1 MTALQ
6 NIDTAAPVAP
16 TRGVAASLGLL
27 IALGLLRTVLLLGT
41 DGVSWL
47 GFRTAGSTEPLRY
60 ALLSSN
66 LWIVAVDIVTLVV
79 VARLLMRE
87 GGSLRRL
94 LEPRPIGKNLLW
106 GLLAFAIL
114 LVAFVVA
121 TYVANLSVYQGP
133 PPPVGTTRI
142 RPPLWY
148 GLWAIL
154 VMPATIALAEESLYR
169 GYLQPRF
176 QARLGRVGS
185 VVVVAV
191 LFGLQ
196 HSAFALGSVQAVVAR
211 VLGMILVGL
220 VLGVLYLWLKRL
232 APLVFAHWLID
243 VLGLGLPILFLAV
256 S

>member
-1 MTALQ
+1 MTDLQ
-6 NIDTAAPVAP
+6 NIDPAAPVAP
-16 TRGVAASLGLL
+16 TRGVAASMGLL
-27 IALGLLRTVLLLGT
+27 ITLGLLRTVLLLGT

-47 GFRTAGSTEPLRY
+47 GFRAAGSKDPLGY

-66 LWIVAVDIVTLVV
+66 VWIVAVDIVTLVV
-79 VARLLMRE
+79 VARLLTRE

-94 LEPRPIGKNLLW
+94 LNPRPIGKNLLW

-133 PPPVGTTRI
+133 PPVGRATV

-169 GYLQPRF
+169 GYLQPRL
-176 QARLGRVGS
+176 QARLGRLGS
-185 VVVVAV
+185 LVIVAL

-211 VLGMILVGL
+211 VLSMILVGL
-220 VLGVLYLWLKRL
+220 VLGALYIWLKRL

>member
-1 MTALQ
+1 MTDLQ
-6 NIDTAAPVAP
+6 NIDPAAPVAP
-16 TRGVAASLGLL
+16 TRGVAASMGLL
-27 IALGLLRTVLLLGT
+27 ITLGLLRTVLLLGT

-47 GFRTAGSTEPLRY
+47 GFRAAGSKDPLGY

-66 LWIVAVDIVTLVV
+66 VWIVAVDIVTLVV
-79 VARLLMRE
+79 VARLLTRE

-94 LEPRPIGKNLLW
+94 LNPRPIGKNLLW
-106 GLLAFAIL
+106 GLLALAVL

-133 PPPVGTTRI
+133 PPVGRATV

-176 QARLGRVGS
+176 QARLGRVCS

-191 LFGLQ
+191 FFGLQ

-211 VLGMILVGL
+211 VLTTFLVGL
-220 VLGVLYLWLKRL
+220 VLGALYIWLKRL

-243 VLGLGLPILFLAV
+243 VLGLGLPILVLAV

>member
-1 MTALQ
+1 
-6 NIDTAAPVAP
+6 V
-16 TRGVAASLGLL
+16 
-27 IALGLLRTVLLLGT
+27 
-41 DGVSWL
+41 
-47 GFRTAGSTEPLRY
+47 
-60 ALLSSN
+60 LLSSN
-66 LWIVAVDIVTLVV
+66 VWIVAVDIVTLVV
-79 VARLLMRE
+79 VARLLTRE

-94 LEPRPIGKNLLW
+94 LGTRPVGKNLLW
-106 GLLAFAIL
+106 GLLAFVIL

-133 PPPVGTTRI
+133 PPVRATTI

-185 VVVVAV
+185 VIVVAV
-191 LFGLQ
+191 FFGLQ

-211 VLGMILVGL
+211 VLTTFLVGL
-220 VLGVLYLWLKRL
+220 VLGGLYLWLKRL